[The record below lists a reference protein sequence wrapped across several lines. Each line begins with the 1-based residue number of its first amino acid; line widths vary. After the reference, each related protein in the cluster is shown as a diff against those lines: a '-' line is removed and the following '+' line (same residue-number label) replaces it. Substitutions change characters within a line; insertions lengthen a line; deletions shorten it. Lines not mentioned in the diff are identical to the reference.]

1 MEKNT
6 AFLKKNINSATGKKL
21 FSIRKK
27 VIIVFGSLIAAAI
40 LIESVLI
47 IRLARRAVIEKV
59 EAHLT
64 DKALDTAEI
73 IDGRINA
80 LFQFLEGIAR
90 IPVLY
95 DPSYSYA
102 QRVALLKNE
111 AAQNDSI
118 RELDITDTKG
128 TFYYDG
134 GTVQVADRVWF
145 QTAFSGKNFVSEPY
159 IERANHTLVV
169 TVAVPIGAFVM
180 TMLASGIL
188 FLFASARRFNSA
200 MLVLVGIALL
210 FLFQS
215 ILSLIQFIA
224 APEISQQIL
233 FWLFG
238 SLNKATW
245 ETVIV
250 TAAVTAVCVL
260 LLSRDVWKL
269 TALRLGEERAVGLG
283 INLQLLR
290 LKTLVLVAV
299 MTATAI
305 SFVGVIG
312 FIGLVAPHV
321 ARILLGEDQRFFLP
335 GAMLTGAAFL
345 SVASVLSKVI
355 IPGALFPVGIVT
367 AFVGVPFFF
376 WIVLSKR

>member
-1 MEKNT
+1 MNDSVVAEIVKNQRKLEGKRWLIVLM
-6 AFLKKNINSATGKKL
+6 FLIIAAVSFLFDIATGPAMTDTLPVGEVVNVLLGKPETDEMNRL
-21 FSIRKK
+21 
-27 VIIVFGSLIAAAI
+27 IVMDLRLPIAVMALVVGAALGVGGAEIQTLLNNPMASPYTLGLAAAAG
-40 LIESVLI
+40 LGASM
-47 IRLARRAVIEKV
+47 VI
-59 EAHLT
+59 A
-64 DKALDTAEI
+64 
-73 IDGRINA
+73 
-80 LFQFLEGIAR
+80 F
-90 IPVLY
+90 
-95 DPSYSYA
+95 
-102 QRVALLKNE
+102 
-111 AAQNDSI
+111 
-118 RELDITDTKG
+118 
-128 TFYYDG
+128 G
-134 GTVQVADRVWF
+134 GF
-145 QTAFSGKNFVSEPY
+145 GLPE
-159 IERANHTLVV
+159 

-245 ETVIV
+245 ETV
-250 TAAVTAVCVL
+250 AVTAVCVL

-312 FIGLVAPHV
+312 FIGLVAPPV

-335 GAMLTGAAFL
+335 GAMLAGAAFL

-367 AFVGVPFFF
+367 SFVGVPFFF
-376 WIVLSKR
+376 WIVLTKR

>member
-1 MEKNT
+1 MNDSVVAEIVKNQRRLEGKRWLIVLM
-6 AFLKKNINSATGKKL
+6 FLIIAAVSFLFDIATGPAMTDTLPVGEVVNVLLGKPETDEMNRL
-21 FSIRKK
+21 
-27 VIIVFGSLIAAAI
+27 IVMDLRLPIAVMALVVGAALGVGGAEIQTLLNNPMASPYTLGLAAAAG
-40 LIESVLI
+40 LGAS
-47 IRLARRAVIEKV
+47 AVI
-59 EAHLT
+59 A
-64 DKALDTAEI
+64 
-73 IDGRINA
+73 
-80 LFQFLEGIAR
+80 F
-90 IPVLY
+90 
-95 DPSYSYA
+95 
-102 QRVALLKNE
+102 
-111 AAQNDSI
+111 
-118 RELDITDTKG
+118 
-128 TFYYDG
+128 G
-134 GTVQVADRVWF
+134 GF
-145 QTAFSGKNFVSEPY
+145 GLPE
-159 IERANHTLVV
+159 

-238 SLNKATW
+238 SLTKATW
-245 ETVIV
+245 ETVAV

-335 GAMLTGAAFL
+335 GAMLAGAAFL